1 MEEDFGRACLARMH
15 VRMGSEKM
23 NCSILECYIVGNVG
37 LRRTLIN
44 LCFIFNKCQIFYL
57 NTSRSMFQIFYFYL
71 VLPLQKAPYTWDV
84 NIYFY
89 SSADTF

>member
-1 MEEDFGRACLARMH
+1 MH

-44 LCFIFNKCQIFYL
+44 LCFIFNKCQTLSKYIKVNVSDFLLLFGFASAKSSLYL
-57 NTSRSMFQIFYFYL
+57 GCKYL
-71 VLPLQKAPYTWDV
+71 FLLFCRY
-84 NIYFY
+84 ILMLLLL
-89 SSADTF
+89 TFLNCG